1 MTTADGLAG
10 ARPAAATTTTEGT
23 PRASAS
29 AEMSESR
36 RRRRRSENL
45 RGWLYCLPFLIAFGL
60 FLIWPTIYGLWMS
73 FTGTSLAGTKTDFI
87 GLDNWAEAL
96 SDPNVWTSLGNTA
109 WFTVLSTIPLVI
121 VAMLL
126 AVLVNTGLPGQWF
139 WRLAFF
145 MPFLLA
151 STVVSQF
158 WSWMYNPQLG
168 LINTFL
174 GWFGITG
181 PAWLQDPNTAMI
193 SVVVTTVWWT
203 IGFNFLLYLAA
214 LQNIPDQLYEAAS
227 LDGAGRWRKFR
238 SITLPQLVPT
248 TVLVLVLQLL
258 ASLKVFDQ
266 IYQMTSGGPG
276 GSTRPILLYIYE
288 VGFTGYRL
296 GYASAIS
303 YIFFFMI
310 IAVSIAYMVIS
321 SRRSVK
327 A

>member
-1 MTTADGLAG
+1 MTTADGLVA
-10 ARPAAATTTTEGT
+10 P
-23 PRASAS
+23 PRAADRTDHLSAGRS
-29 AEMSESR
+29 
-36 RRRRRSENL
+36 RRRRSENL
-45 RGWLYCLPFLIAFGL
+45 RGWIYCAPFLIAFGL
-60 FLIWPTIYGLWMS
+60 FLIWPTLYGLWMS
-73 FTGTSLAGTKTDFI
+73 FTGTSLAGTNTQFV
-87 GLDNWAEAL
+87 GLDNWKEAL
-96 SDPNVWTSLGNTA
+96 GDPQVWTSLGNTA
-109 WFTVLSTIPLVI
+109 WFTLLSTIPLVVI
-121 VAMLL
+121 AMVL
-126 AVLVNTGLPGQWF
+126 AVLVNLGLPGQWF
-139 WRLAFF
+139 WRLSFF

-158 WSWMYNPQLG
+158 WNWMYNPQLG
-168 LINTFL
+168 LVNTFL

-193 SVVVTTVWWT
+193 AVVITTVWWT

-227 LDGAGRWRKFR
+227 LDGAGGWRKFL
-238 SITLPQLVPT
+238 SITLPQLAPT

-266 IYQMTSGGPG
+266 IYQMTGGGPG
-276 GSTRPILLYIYE
+276 GSTRPVLLYIYE

-303 YIFFFMI
+303 YIFFFLI
-310 IAVSIAYMVIS
+310 IIISIAYMVIA

>member
-1 MTTADGLAG
+1 MASTLSAG
-10 ARPAAATTTTEGT
+10 
-23 PRASAS
+23 RA
-29 AEMSESR
+29 
-36 RRRRRSENL
+36 RRRRSDNI
-45 RGWLYCLPFLIAFGL
+45 RGWLYCAPFLLAFGL
-60 FLIWPTIYGLWMS
+60 FLIWPTVYGLWMS
-73 FTGTSLAGTKTDFI
+73 FTGTSLAGTNTQFV

-96 SDPNVWTSLGNTA
+96 GDPQVWTSLGNTV
-109 WFTVLSTIPLVI
+109 WFTLLSTIPLVVI
-121 VAMLL
+121 AMLL
-126 AVLVNTGLPGQWF
+126 AVLVNVGLPGQWF
-139 WRLAFF
+139 WRLSFF

-158 WSWMYNPQLG
+158 WNWMYNPQLG

-174 GWFGITG
+174 GWFGIQG
-181 PAWLQDPNTAMI
+181 PAWLQDPGTAMI
-193 SVVVTTVWWT
+193 AVVITTVWWT

-227 LDGAGRWRKFR
+227 LDGAGGWRKFL
-238 SITLPQLVPT
+238 SITLPQLAPT
-248 TVLVLVLQLL
+248 TVLVLVLQVL

-266 IYQMTSGGPG
+266 IYQMTGGGPG
-276 GSTRPILLYIYE
+276 GTTRPVLLYIYE

-303 YIFFFMI
+303 YIFFFLI
-310 IAVSIAYMVIS
+310 IIVSIGYMVIS